1 MDITDNVSIYSNS
14 SIGKTFSWNLI
25 WWEMYIH
32 LEKKI
37 KTLITQVRGSIFER
51 HKE

>member
-1 MDITDNVSIYSNS
+1 
-14 SIGKTFSWNLI
+14 
-25 WWEMYIH
+25 MYIH

-37 KTLITQVRGSIFER
+37 KTLITQVKGSIFER